1 MVNMEQGGFGS
12 AIFTLANTIYFR
24 VEYSKSIPARGS
36 CPAQNRKSTD
46 DSSDDNNNAV
56 VFC

>member
-1 MVNMEQGGFGS
+1 MVNVEQGGFGS

-24 VEYSKSIPARGS
+24 VEYSKSIPAMGS
-36 CPAQNRKSTD
+36 CHAQNRKSTD